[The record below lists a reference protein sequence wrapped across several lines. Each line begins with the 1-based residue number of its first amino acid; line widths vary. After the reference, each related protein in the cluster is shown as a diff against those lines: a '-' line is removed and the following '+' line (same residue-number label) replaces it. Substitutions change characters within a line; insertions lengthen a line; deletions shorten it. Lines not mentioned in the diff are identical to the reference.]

1 MNHVTTA
8 SEFKGL
14 IRHELDIESLLRTTL
29 EFVLGRSG
37 PTNAAV
43 FLPTTSGDY
52 SLGAYVNYDC
62 PKDTVDILLD
72 HMANVIAP
80 RFEAA
85 DPLVNLESSDA
96 LDEYVGDQAEWLGDS
111 NVAGLACRHEGET
124 LAIVLL
130 FRDRHAAFGKALLEQ
145 VQTVGELFAA
155 QLARVIKVHHRHLPK
170 HKWGQIGD
178 PEPGVDGDDQS
189 DLAA

>member
-1 MNHVTTA
+1 MNQVSTA

-14 IRHELDIESLLRTTL
+14 IGNELDIESLLRTTL
-29 EFVLGRSG
+29 EYVLGRTG

-52 SLGAYVNYDC
+52 TLGAYVNYDC
-62 PKDTVDILLD
+62 PKETVDILLD

-80 RFEAA
+80 RFENATGMVHLTSKRSM
-85 DPLVNLESSDA
+85 DD
-96 LDEYVGDQAEWLGDS
+96 YIGDQAEWLGDS
-111 NVAGLACRHEGET
+111 HVAGYACRFESET

-130 FRDRHAAFGKALLEQ
+130 FRDPRTPFTRTLLEQ
-145 VQTVGELFAA
+145 VQAVGDVFAA
-155 QLARVIKVHHRHLPK
+155 QLARVIRVHHRHLPK
-170 HKWGQIGD
+170 HKWGRIGD
-178 PEPGVDGDDQS
+178 PETGTGSDDES